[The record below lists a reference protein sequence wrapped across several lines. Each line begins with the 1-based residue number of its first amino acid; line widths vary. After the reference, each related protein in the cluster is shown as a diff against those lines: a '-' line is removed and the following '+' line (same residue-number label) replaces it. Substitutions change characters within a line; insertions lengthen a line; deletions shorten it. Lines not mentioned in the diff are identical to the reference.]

1 MKRLADRREQI
12 KIDSHTHTIRKTATS
27 GAFMFLSYENRVCVT
42 SMFSFLAAGTLIKGL
57 LYKLE

>member
-12 KIDSHTHTIRKTATS
+12 KIDVRTHTLWKTATS
-27 GAFMFLSYENRVCVT
+27 GAFMFLSYEESVCVMP
-42 SMFSFLAAGTLIKGL
+42 MFSFLATGTLIKGL